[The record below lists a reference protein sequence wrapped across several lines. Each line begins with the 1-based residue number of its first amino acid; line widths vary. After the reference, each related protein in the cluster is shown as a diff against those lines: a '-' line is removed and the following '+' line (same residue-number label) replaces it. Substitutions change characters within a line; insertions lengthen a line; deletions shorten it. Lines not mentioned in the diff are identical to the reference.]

1 MQTDTQTDGRGSADS
16 RSTGSEAKKSGFT
29 RLSVNLNPE
38 AAEAIRAYTEK
49 RHISYTEAVRR
60 AIALLKFVDDEIS
73 AGHDIQV
80 SDGRTVQKIVMV
92 A

>member
-1 MQTDTQTDGRGSADS
+1 MTYKGV
-16 RSTGSEAKKSGFT
+16 

-38 AAEAIRAYTEK
+38 AAEALKAYTDK

-73 AGHDIQV
+73 AGHDLQV
-80 SDGRTVQKIVMV
+80 SDGRTVQKIFMV
-92 A
+92 T